1 MYKYEIWDGGCCLH
15 EEDGFEDYTEAKEEA
30 QFYATTMLDYDLED
44 VEIII
49 DEY

>member
-15 EEDGFEDYTEAKEEA
+15 EDDGFEDYIEVKEEA
-30 QFYATTMLDYDLED
+30 QFYAKTMLDYDLED

>member
-15 EEDGFEDYTEAKEEA
+15 EDDGFEDYIEVKEEA
-30 QFYATTMLDYDLED
+30 QFYATEMLDYDLED
-44 VEIII
+44 VEIDI